1 MIHKPFKRR
10 YFIQSAALFSAGLAG
25 SFAFP
30 NRTRASDDYIDAV
43 VIGSGFGGAIAAL
56 RLGQAGINTLILE
69 RGKRWPITPNQ
80 NTFATFD
87 KPDGRAAWLSA
98 KSVFNDPIDVYT
110 GVFETLEEK
119 GIVVVN
125 GAGWG
130 GGSLAYNAITYK
142 PKREI
147 FYKVFDYSVV
157 DYDELDSIY
166 YPRVQKML
174 KASPIPQDVL
184 ATTYYGKTRFFMEN
198 ANKAGLPSF
207 LLDLAVDWD
216 VIRQEINGSKTFS
229 VINGQCW
236 WGVNSGAKN
245 SLDRNYLPQAEN
257 TGKVNVLTL
266 HLVTDIAKIPG
277 QENYRVFCNEIN
289 ESGELIRKKTFT
301 CRYLFIAAGSVATS
315 KLLVKAKA
323 KNSLPQLNNFVGKD
337 WGTNGDNIT
346 IRSGLASL
354 TGNGGTAGA
363 VIEQLD
369 GPTPI
374 VVESLE
380 LGNNPDGIQSCLG
393 LGIPHSKGN
402 FTYDLSTDSVNL
414 EWPGSADDRIVKKT
428 ELLFANLDKS
438 LNTFGKQPRHQ
449 TQEGMMMISRS
460 QNNTAVS
467 ENNAAAITGHPL
479 GGCVMGKACDPFGR
493 VYGYPRLYVVDGAL
507 IPGSTACTNPSFTIA
522 ALAERCMDKIIAEDI
537 NG

>member
-10 YFIQSAALFSAGLAG
+10 YFLQSTALFSAGLAG
-25 SFAFP
+25 SLAFP

-87 KPDGRAAWLSA
+87 KPDGRAAWLST
-98 KSVFNDPIDVYT
+98 KSVFNDSVDVYT
-110 GVFETLEEK
+110 GVFETLQEK
-119 GIVVVN
+119 GIIVVN
-125 GAGWG
+125 GAGFG
-130 GGSLAYNAITYK
+130 GGSLVYNAITYK
-142 PKREI
+142 PKREM

-184 ATTYYGKTRFFMEN
+184 ATSYYGKTRFFIEN

-216 VIRQEINGSKTFS
+216 VIRQEINGSKRPS

-266 HLVTDIAKIPG
+266 HLVTDITKIPG

-289 ESGELIRKKTFT
+289 ESGELIGKKTFT

-323 KNSLPQLNNFVGKD
+323 KNSLPLLNNFVGKN

-346 IRSGLASL
+346 IRSGLGPV

-363 VIEQLD
+363 AIERLD

-393 LGIPHSKGN
+393 LGIPRPRGK
-402 FTYDLSTDSVNL
+402 FTYNFSTDSVDL

-428 ELLFANLDKS
+428 ESLFATLDRN
-438 LNTFGKQPRHQ
+438 LNTFGKQPHHK
-449 TQEGMMMISRS
+449 TEEGMISKSR
-460 QNNTAVS
+460 NNTVVS
-467 ENNAAAITGHPL
+467 ENNDAAITGHPL

-507 IPGSTACTNPSFTIA
+507 IPGSTGCTNPSFTIA